1 MSAAI
6 VYASVITLIYGLTDD
21 SIASDLSDA
30 LPFLKKAEED
40 YRSLNMLP
48 AVQDVLYIK
57 AVVYNSL
64 GDMRGR
70 DKAAKEHMSVGRE
83 QRDLE
88 SIDVNDDWADI
99 WYLISEACVILSSR
113 H

>member
-1 MSAAI
+1 
-6 VYASVITLIYGLTDD
+6 
-21 SIASDLSDA
+21 
-30 LPFLKKAEED
+30 
-40 YRSLNMLP
+40 MLP

-70 DKAAKEHMSVGRE
+70 DEAAKEHMSVGRE

-113 H
+113 HWYAVQYTVFCAVSWLHDVIGR